1 MKKRTRQPAEPVA
14 EQVPFEEA
22 LSRLEKTVE
31 KLEAG
36 DLPLEDSLKL
46 YEDGVRLSQTCS
58 QKLEAAERRIE
69 VLERARNGTLK
80 QTPFAFDT
88 GEE

>member
-1 MKKRTRQPAEPVA
+1 MKKRAKDLKKGAADEM
-14 EQVPFEEA
+14 PFEEA

-36 DLPLEDSLKL
+36 DLPLEESLKL
-46 YEDGVRLSQTCS
+46 YEDGVRLSRTCNER
-58 QKLEAAERRIE
+58 LGAAERRIE
-69 VLERARNGTLK
+69 ILERSRDGALR
-80 QTPFAFDT
+80 QTPFTFDS

>member
-1 MKKRTRQPAEPVA
+1 MKKRTRHPAKPEA
-14 EQVPFEEA
+14 AQMPFEEA

-36 DLPLEDSLKL
+36 DLALEDSLKL
-46 YEDGVRLSQTCS
+46 YEDGVQLSKTCS
-58 QKLEAAERRIE
+58 EKLEAAERRIE

-80 QTPFAFDT
+80 QAPFAFDT

>member
-1 MKKRTRQPAEPVA
+1 MTKRTRQPAKPAA
-14 EQVPFEEA
+14 EQMPFEEA
-22 LSRLEKTVE
+22 LSRLEKTVG

-36 DLPLEDSLKL
+36 DLPLEESLRL
-46 YEDGVRLSQTCS
+46 YEDGVRLSRTCS
-58 QKLEAAERRIE
+58 ERLEAAERRIE
-69 VLERARNGTLK
+69 VLERTRNGTLK